1 MAVIERAEQRLQEEI
16 RQNDLGSD
24 NGHLLAYW
32 AAYLDGARAQKK
44 ESAKDPYGPMRE
56 IMVDQQIDLKLMS
69 KKLFLAETKLKQ
81 TGVYASDGMEILL
94 GDKVRG
100 LFLYGL
106 PITGTVIFK
115 DGSFGVEWYRGEVKE
130 FTPFTS
136 TCNVTWEIVKEVE
149 V

>member
-32 AAYLDGARAQKK
+32 AAYLDGARAQAK
-44 ESAKDPYGPMRE
+44 EDAKNPHGPMRE
-56 IMVDQQIDLKLMS
+56 IMVDQQIDLKQMS
-69 KKLFLAETKLKQ
+69 KKLFFAETKLKQ

-115 DGSFGVEWYRGEVKE
+115 DGSFGVEWDRGEVKE